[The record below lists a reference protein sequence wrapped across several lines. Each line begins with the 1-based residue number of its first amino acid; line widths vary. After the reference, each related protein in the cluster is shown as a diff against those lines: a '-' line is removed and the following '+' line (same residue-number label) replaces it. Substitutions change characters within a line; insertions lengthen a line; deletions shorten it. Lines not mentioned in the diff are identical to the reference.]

1 MLVGR
6 AGRNGCPQLGAMQ
19 IFINL
24 LCLREKTKNPSRQ
37 AAAKEKG
44 AESPPLCDQ
53 ELRKIALPYQGT
65 IFRRPFFF
73 LLLDSFEALSSALC
87 VPSVLLASVLC
98 EPSVAA
104 AAAFAGCSLP
114 VPAAGASGFA
124 GCSLPAPA
132 VAAFPEGSVA
142 GGVAGAVA
150 PLASPAAGGCV
161 DAGAAASGAGV
172 TSAAGAAPPGVTVST
187 TAVLRAPP
195 GPPSCDLLPPLKMSM
210 PEASDSGS
218 RFGAPFFADATISLC
233 GPERTRASG
242 FFTKPS
248 RCRGALCSA
257 VIHATA
263 LGSGCGTGTLNA
275 TNLFFAFWAKLESG

>member
-19 IFINL
+19 IIVEL
-24 LCLREKTKNPSRQ
+24 RCLRGTIRNPCRQ

-132 VAAFPEGSVA
+132 VAAFPAGAVA
-142 GGVAGAVA
+142 GGVG
-150 PLASPAAGGCV
+150 
-161 DAGAAASGAGV
+161 GAGW
-172 TSAAGAAPPGVTVST
+172 P
-187 TAVLRAPP
+187 
-195 GPPSCDLLPPLKMSM
+195 
-210 PEASDSGS
+210 
-218 RFGAPFFADATISLC
+218 
-233 GPERTRASG
+233 
-242 FFTKPS
+242 
-248 RCRGALCSA
+248 
-257 VIHATA
+257 
-263 LGSGCGTGTLNA
+263 LGSPSAG
-275 TNLFFAFWAKLESG
+275 